1 MDKSKQIWYLWK
13 TDVKS
18 LTTECYKILQELYIQ
33 LGQKPESEMV
43 VLQTNTLVEDLA
55 SNYSRMELEE
65 VKFALNKGLRD
76 NDPPIFINVPTWN
89 KFLRDYK
96 KSEMY
101 RRQCNAVEEYTI
113 YKKRMESFGKVLKAR
128 EVKKIKNG

>member
-13 TDVKS
+13 TDVKN

-96 KSEMY
+96 KS
-101 RRQCNAVEEYTI
+101 AIEEYTI
-113 YKKRMESFGKVLKAR
+113 YKKRMEEFGKVLKTR
-128 EVKKIKNG
+128 EIKKIG